1 MRTVVPSPAPL
12 GVIVR
17 EHFAIINTR
26 IHYLYLDEWRDRALL
41 LSRIPPLFLY
51 SIACNGCG
59 IMDAIAQ
66 YGSSEEDGEEKG
78 GEGHQALSSSNH
90 RVRNFPHVQGNYA
103 THVYIE
109 VSIPQRCCDALRALV
124 VALQAASPSPFHPLI
139 EPTPQSLLPSKNAC
153 ESPTRSSC
161 GSYHISLSRTV
172 AIRSHQIKSLLTQ
185 LRHQLRRLKRFS
197 VIIASQNMMVLE
209 NDEKTSTFVALS
221 AGPITYGAE
230 HPTNPLLRAM
240 DAVSNAFQY
249 HGLQRYY
256 ENPRPHVSIGWMLGA
271 QSQQVT
277 DTLTA
282 NACVQF
288 AHQHLQ
294 KLTWTFECA
303 EIICKI
309 GQKSHV
315 VWRTTE

>member
-1 MRTVVPSPAPL
+1 
-12 GVIVR
+12 
-17 EHFAIINTR
+17 
-26 IHYLYLDEWRDRALL
+26 
-41 LSRIPPLFLY
+41 
-51 SIACNGCG
+51 
-59 IMDAIAQ
+59 MDAIAQ
-66 YGSSEEDGEEKG
+66 YGSSEEDGED
-78 GEGHQALSSSNH
+78 GERHQALSYNH

-109 VSIPQRCCDALRALV
+109 VSIPQPCCDALRTLLA
-124 VALQAASPSPFHPLI
+124 ALQAACPSPFHPLI
-139 EPTPQSLLPSKNAC
+139 EPTPLPSKNAPPAC
-153 ESPTRSSC
+153 GKPTSSSC
-161 GSYHISLSRTV
+161 VSYHISLSRTV
-172 AIRSHQIKSLLTQ
+172 AIRSHQIKSLLAQ
-185 LRHQLRRLKRFS
+185 LRHQLRRLRRFS
-197 VIIASQNMMVLE
+197 VVIASQNMIVLE

-221 AGPITYGAE
+221 AGPAVFGAE

-282 NACVQF
+282 DPYVQS

-294 KLTWTFECA
+294 KLTWTFDCA

-315 VWRTTE
+315 VWHTTE

>member
-1 MRTVVPSPAPL
+1 
-12 GVIVR
+12 
-17 EHFAIINTR
+17 
-26 IHYLYLDEWRDRALL
+26 
-41 LSRIPPLFLY
+41 
-51 SIACNGCG
+51 
-59 IMDAIAQ
+59 MDAIAQ
-66 YGSSEEDGEEKG
+66 YGSSEEDGEG
-78 GEGHQALSSSNH
+78 GEGHQALSYNH

-109 VSIPQRCCDALRALV
+109 VSVPQRCCDALAALLA
-124 VALQAASPSPFHPLI
+124 ALQAACPSPFHPLI
-139 EPTPQSLLPSKNAC
+139 EPTPLPSQPLLPSKNAPPAC
-153 ESPTRSSC
+153 GNPTRSSC
-161 GSYHISLSRTV
+161 TSYHISLSRTV
-172 AIRSHQIKSLLTQ
+172 AIRSHQIKSLLAQ

-197 VIIASQNMMVLE
+197 VVIASQNMMMLE
-209 NDEKTSTFVALS
+209 NDEKTSTFLALS
-221 AGPITYGAE
+221 AGPVNFGAE

-271 QSQQVT
+271 QNQQVT

-282 NACVQF
+282 HPCVQS

-294 KLTWTFECA
+294 NLTWTFECA

-309 GQKSHV
+309 GQKGHV
-315 VWRTTE
+315 VWHTTE